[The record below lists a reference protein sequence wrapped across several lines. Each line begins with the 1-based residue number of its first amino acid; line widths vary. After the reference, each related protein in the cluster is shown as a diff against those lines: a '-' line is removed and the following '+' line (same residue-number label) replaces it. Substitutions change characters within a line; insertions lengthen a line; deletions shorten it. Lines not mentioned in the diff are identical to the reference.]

1 MKNRLFALLV
11 IAVMTLSV
19 GYNVATAAGHQ
30 HEHRHEYIMSDEGF
44 VRLLELVDEE
54 SFSSGKLR
62 IIEAASLGGRFS
74 CRQVATLVQKFS
86 FSSEK
91 KKVVELMANSIVEF
105 HDIEQIL
112 DQFNFDSDKREVLDL
127 LGITYIRL

>member
-19 GYNVATAAGHQ
+19 GYNVATATGHQ
-30 HEHRHEYIMSDEGF
+30 HEHRHEYVMSNESF
-44 VRLLELVDEE
+44 ARLLELVDEE

-62 IIEAASLGGRFS
+62 IIEAASLGGCFS
-74 CRQVATLVQKFS
+74 CSQVATLVQKFS

-105 HDIEQIL
+105 RDIEQIL
-112 DQFNFDSDKREVLDL
+112 DQFNFDSDKR
-127 LGITYIRL
+127 